1 MPPKRKASTNP
12 PNTSEPT
19 ATDPPKAKR
28 TRSSKAAQP
37 TADASTDSAK
47 PRRKRNPTT
56 SLKIATRGATKS
68 EGKPVTKTSRKNESK
83 SAQGVDKG
91 SEAKTQ
97 VEAPAAKKPQNR
109 NRKAA
114 APPKDEGWGNEP
126 SIYQTMAEDEDEE
139 LSEDSEV
146 ENAPSVPT
154 TSLPITLRL
163 RVPSPKRS
171 YFTHPSANSM
181 HDLIEKCVSVSDS
194 DFEIEPL
201 PPKVKLPKDLRALG
215 TTSRI
220 VQVVESDEDEDSGD
234 DDEDIGV
241 GDLKVAIEQD
251 GATETIVVSF
261 AVDWPVFRCH
271 VASKLGALLDNMRI
285 AYRIADMAKSERNH
299 LRNESHFEEMI
310 KRALEWV
317 NTKMDEIREARE
329 AVWGGKKRKGKARA
343 KSKEPAALQKLRAQL
358 KGPIVTIID
367 LGEKK
372 VKGKQNGKIKA
383 VESPAVKFLR
393 CEAEIRNRCCNICG
407 SSCAIIHVPGKG
419 PDHRPLTEEVIQLW
433 ANLASKGRASTIGD
447 PPGQVLTRMSDARF
461 ATNSGRYTR
470 LKDKAPSDSQPTTP
484 AKPPAPLPS
493 ADTSLAPV
501 PTPAPPVAS
510 NQHACMGMSMP
521 HFSHSCSSMPPF
533 PMPMCSH
540 GMSYGHSIP
549 PQHYFP
555 HAHHHPGFSAGGMS
569 TWGCSAPPNMPA
581 HACSHSPHPHP
592 PLSNPSNHP

>member
-56 SLKIATRGATKS
+56 SLKSPLECDQVRREA
-68 EGKPVTKTSRKNESK
+68 
-83 SAQGVDKG
+83 GVDKG

-114 APPKDEGWGNEP
+114 APPKDEAV
-126 SIYQTMAEDEDEE
+126 IYQTMAEDEDEE

-194 DFEIEPL
+194 DFEIGQSIVQLVKSDTYWHSKPL

-234 DDEDIGV
+234 D
-241 GDLKVAIEQD
+241 
-251 GATETIVVSF
+251 VS
-261 AVDWPVFRCH
+261 
-271 VASKLGALLDNMRI
+271 
-285 AYRIADMAKSERNH
+285 
-299 LRNESHFEEMI
+299 
-310 KRALEWV
+310 
-317 NTKMDEIREARE
+317 
-329 AVWGGKKRKGKARA
+329 
-343 KSKEPAALQKLRAQL
+343 
-358 KGPIVTIID
+358 
-367 LGEKK
+367 
-372 VKGKQNGKIKA
+372 
-383 VESPAVKFLR
+383 
-393 CEAEIRNRCCNICG
+393 
-407 SSCAIIHVPGKG
+407 
-419 PDHRPLTEEVIQLW
+419 
-433 ANLASKGRASTIGD
+433 
-447 PPGQVLTRMSDARF
+447 
-461 ATNSGRYTR
+461 
-470 LKDKAPSDSQPTTP
+470 
-484 AKPPAPLPS
+484 
-493 ADTSLAPV
+493 
-501 PTPAPPVAS
+501 
-510 NQHACMGMSMP
+510 
-521 HFSHSCSSMPPF
+521 
-533 PMPMCSH
+533 
-540 GMSYGHSIP
+540 
-549 PQHYFP
+549 
-555 HAHHHPGFSAGGMS
+555 
-569 TWGCSAPPNMPA
+569 
-581 HACSHSPHPHP
+581 
-592 PLSNPSNHP
+592 